1 MSHDWKARVM
11 AQYSADSMGELLN
24 WMRSEGHSLTR
35 TAELM
40 GVSYYTAKAEA
51 DRHGVVFKRYRMP
64 RGRVGFKN
72 HTNTRYFTVHGER
85 MSMGEMA
92 RRSGLKRTTIKHR
105 IDVLGWDA
113 EKACTTPL
121 YEGRA

>member
-1 MSHDWKARVM
+1 MSKGWKARVM
-11 AQYSADSMGELLN
+11 AEYAADSMRELFK
-24 WMRSEGHSLTR
+24 WMRDEGHSLSR

-40 GVSYYTAKAEA
+40 GVSYRTAKDEA
-51 DRHGVVFKRYRMP
+51 DRHGVAFKRYRQP

-72 HTNTRYFTVHGER
+72 HTNTRYFNVQGER

-92 RRSGLKRTTIKHR
+92 RRSGLNRTTIKHR

-113 EKACTTPL
+113 EKACSTPL